1 MEKKLNKNIQRY
13 IGEIAREIPFYYPGR
28 RKYISSYQKH
38 LMENV
43 DEYGN
48 ISYEE
53 FCKILGS
60 PIIVAEEFKDSLD
73 NSQIRS
79 SKNKLI
85 TLLVIISVLVV
96 SSVAYLQLQ
105 YHAPKG
111 EYTIKFETKIKE

>member
-1 MEKKLNKNIQRY
+1 MKKKLNKNIQRY

-38 LMENV
+38 LMDNAN
-43 DEYGN
+43 EYDN

-53 FCKILGS
+53 FCEILGS

-79 SKNKLI
+79 TKHKLI
-85 TLLVIISVLVV
+85 ALLVIIAVFVV
-96 SSVAYLQLQ
+96 SSVTYLQLQ

-111 EYTIKFETKIKE
+111 EYTIEFETKIIE